1 MLRKTLASLVTL
13 AVAGALTLGVAS
25 SAVASPAC
33 FVTNGVTTYSDLQT
47 GLDDAAIGDT
57 LTVDGVCAGPFTV
70 SKSVTVNGSG
80 YGTAMLTVYEG
91 GTVLTVN
98 DGSTFIGTA
107 FTVSGGFGADGSD
120 GGAGINTPDGTDG
133 TDGLAGGIQN
143 YGETDLSGVL
153 VTQNVGGD
161 AGNGGNGD
169 SESGIGGSG
178 GMGGAGGIQ
187 SSGILVLLQT
197 TVDGNTGGQGGN
209 TGSGVGPGLAGVGG
223 TGGVS
228 EYYTGGAGGE
238 GFGPP
243 FPGAFI
249 ALQSTFSGNTGLH
262 SGAGASW
269 TYRATDGA
277 GGVSQSAPG
286 SGLIDSTISGNTG
299 EDAYSL
305 VSADGGLT
313 NTTIAQN
320 VGVGIHVYQRA
331 EAPFSME
338 GNLIAENS
346 SSGVADCR
354 VEAGASVSEDH
365 HNFFGT
371 GCQGHVPDATDLQ
384 GNVDVPLDPM
394 IGSLAANGG
403 PTLTHA
409 LLTGSPAIDAAA
421 SWCEGF
427 STDQR
432 GMPAPSGPACDMGS
446 FEVQAAPI
454 MRPDAMVS
462 LGGLTKGDN
471 VYGPN
476 AAGQTLVGK
485 IGPHQTRTFTFTFQ
499 NDGGSTDT
507 FRLSGPGST
516 SLVTATYLGGV
527 EGLTDIT
534 DQVVAGTFTTDAL
547 DQGASYT
554 VRLSLHAGAVS
565 TRTIQKWQM
574 KARSLT
580 DTTKAD
586 AARAVAKLL
595 PGAQVFGAP
604 IRRAAVSQTPSFGL
618 AQIRAIHRIFG

>member
-1 MLRKTLASLVTL
+1 
-13 AVAGALTLGVAS
+13 G
-25 SAVASPAC
+25 
-33 FVTNGVTTYSDLQT
+33 
-47 GLDDAAIGDT
+47 
-57 LTVDGVCAGPFTV
+57 
-70 SKSVTVNGSG
+70 GS
-80 YGTAMLTVYEG
+80 
-91 GTVLTVN
+91 
-98 DGSTFIGTA
+98 
-107 FTVSGGFGADGSD
+107 GADGSD

-161 AGNGGNGD
+161 AGDGGNGD
-169 SESGIGGSG
+169 VESGVGGGG

-209 TGSGVGPGLAGVGG
+209 TGSGSAPGLAGVGG

-228 EYYTGGAGGE
+228 EYYAGGAGGE
-238 GFGPP
+238 GFGLP

-338 GNLIAENS
+338 GNLIAQNS
-346 SSGVADCR
+346 SAGVADCQMQT
-354 VEAGASVSEDH
+354 SVPED

-421 SWCEGF
+421 TSCDGF

-446 FEVQAAPI
+446 FEVQEASI

-499 NDGGSTDT
+499 NDGGATDT

-516 SLVTATYLGGV
+516 SLVTVTYLGGA

-554 VRLSLHAGAVS
+554 VRLSLQAGAVT

-595 PGAQVFGAP
+595 PRAQVFGAP
-604 IRRAAVSQTPSFGL
+604 IRQGSVSRAPSFGA
-618 AQIRAIHRIFG
+618 AQIRAINRIFR